1 MLLVQVYV
9 QDVLREQLNDK
20 VFEVLHQ
27 SQGHLY
33 ICGGLNM
40 ARDVAST
47 VREILVSRLGIS
59 FTVAE
64 EYLSRLKVNLRF
76 SPFVDLPLFKYKN
89 KELRICVYGI
99 IMNAK

>member
-20 VFEVLHQ
+20 IFEVLHQ
-27 SQGHLY
+27 SPGHLY

-47 VREILVSRLGIS
+47 VQAILASRLGIS
-59 FTVAE
+59 LSQAE
-64 EYLSRLKVNLRF
+64 EYLLRLKVNINFLKAF
-76 SPFVDLPLFKYKN
+76 VVLPF
-89 KELRICVYGI
+89 
-99 IMNAK
+99 